1 MITDKLISN
10 LRALGYRV
18 SVAGTSDRDCDFLI
32 TEGGS
37 CTALTPAA
45 EQWVE
50 LAEHLKVLGLEAV
63 SRAMDTA
70 FTEAFAEIEACS
82 QMRGVL
88 N

>member
-1 MITDKLISN
+1 MMTDKLISN

-18 SVAGTSDRDCDFLI
+18 SVAGTRDCDFLI

-50 LAEHLKVLGLEAV
+50 LADHLEVLGPKI
-63 SRAMDTA
+63 SRAMASA
-70 FTEAFAEIEACS
+70 FTEEFAEIEAGS